1 MVIEYMDK
9 YRSVSAADTAVT
21 NLPDATDE
29 TRTSADE
36 TGELADETGELAD
49 ETGASADETRAD
61 VRARAGHMCP
71 RVSSN

>member
-36 TGELADETGELAD
+36 TGELADETG
-49 ETGASADETRAD
+49 ASADETRAD